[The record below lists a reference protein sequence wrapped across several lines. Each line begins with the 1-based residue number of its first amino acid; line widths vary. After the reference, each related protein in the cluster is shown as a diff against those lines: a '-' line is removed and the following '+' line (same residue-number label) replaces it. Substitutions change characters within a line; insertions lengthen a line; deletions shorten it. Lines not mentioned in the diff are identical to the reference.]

1 MSRAVP
7 VALDEGWAKT
17 MRHVPGRL
25 HAHTRRPLYP
35 RSVRSAVFSWM
46 CPARILPAMATT
58 TTARETSVSIVR
70 PMSAPV
76 GIGYGSPLRLW
87 RHAYMISGMA
97 RSEVETRGT
106 AAHMEVDPHS
116 ALPAVSGP
124 CRSCGVRLAMVALRF
139 ACPTSRRRRETPSGS
154 VIRFTPLPAVG
165 LVAPTRMRRDAGL
178 SRNDARFRGVTG
190 VAGVTP
196 SLIVAISKA

>member
-17 MRHVPGRL
+17 MRHVPVGL

-97 RSEVETRGT
+97 RSEAETRGT
-106 AAHMEVDPHS
+106 ASHMEVDPHS

-139 ACPTSRRRRETPSGS
+139 ACPTSRRRRGTPSGS
-154 VIRFTPLPAVG
+154 VTRFTPLPAVG
-165 LVAPTRMRRDAGL
+165 LVAPTRAVARCRIVTERGRRHSLGL
-178 SRNDARFRGVTG
+178 S
-190 VAGVTP
+190 TP
-196 SLIVAISKA
+196 SATLS